1 MATFA
6 ARLREFTVVPVF
18 FFVFFA
24 AATGPSASQT
34 VPHDPKPLPDPATYL
49 RAASGR
55 EDAFADIRQQYLC
68 VFKNTKQIAQ
78 KARLYESFYIHGHE
92 IQRLLEFNG
101 VPLSPQQK
109 QTEEARVEAEIAAD
123 QKKPVVPFIGL
134 AGGMYF
140 SSSEHRWAQTVE
152 GSIVRAAKFTN
163 EARGMYRG
171 RLSIQINFV
180 GNKDFKARTD
190 EERVAKV
197 LAGYFIVDEES
208 GAIVRVKATATAD
221 ASPQKAFVPQG
232 AEIGF
237 DATRIAENLYL
248 PSSWSNTR
256 WSPTP
261 IVVPGHPPRMYAEI
275 EDFWLRSC
283 RRYTGEVQVLPGA
296 TPIQ

>member
-1 MATFA
+1 MGAFA
-6 ARLREFTVVPVF
+6 DRLRECMAVF
-18 FFVFFA
+18 IFFA
-24 AATGPSASQT
+24 AGSGQLASQT
-34 VPHDPKPLPDPATYL
+34 VLSHDPKPLPDPATYL
-49 RAASGR
+49 QAASDK

-109 QTEEARVEAEIAAD
+109 QAEEARVEAEIAAD
-123 QKKPVVPFIGL
+123 QKKPVAPFIGL

-140 SSSEHRWAQTVE
+140 SSGEHRWAQTVE
-152 GSIVRAAKFTN
+152 GSIVRAARFTN
-163 EARGMYRG
+163 ETRGMYRG

-180 GNKDFKARTD
+180 GNKEFTARTD

-208 GAIVRVKATATAD
+208 GAVVRVKATATED
-221 ASPQKAFVPQG
+221 AAHGKVFVRQG

-237 DATRIAENLYL
+237 DTTRIADNLYL
-248 PSSWSNTR
+248 PSSWTNTR
-256 WSPTP
+256 WSATP

-275 EDFWLRSC
+275 EDFWLQSC

-296 TPIQ
+296 TPVQ